1 MTTKTTKT
9 TKAATKAIKT
19 TKAAKVT
26 KTVKARKT
34 TRKTTKKVAQN
45 EIKLLPMTV
54 NTVKYLPMVIEQ
66 PTESITE
73 KAPVVFFGKNI
84 NRVLAAKRT
93 WKLGY
98 VKADRVVRKVG
109 MLDITDEDG
118 NVVVHQAMNYATAM
132 RFVEDNGYYVEF
144 SSNVSNV
151 QLETGI
157 RINTNVP
164 ARRKAWMKA
173 GTEVM
178 TAIKDG
184 KQFDISL
191 AYIGL

>member
-9 TKAATKAIKT
+9 VKTAKAVKT

-34 TRKTTKKVAQN
+34 TCKAAKKVAQN

-66 PTESITE
+66 PTESTIE

-93 WKLGY
+93 WKLGF
-98 VKADRVVRKVG
+98 VKADRMTRKAG

-132 RFVEDNGYYVEF
+132 RFIEDNGYYVEF

-173 GTEVM
+173 GAEVM

-184 KQFDISL
+184 KQFDINL